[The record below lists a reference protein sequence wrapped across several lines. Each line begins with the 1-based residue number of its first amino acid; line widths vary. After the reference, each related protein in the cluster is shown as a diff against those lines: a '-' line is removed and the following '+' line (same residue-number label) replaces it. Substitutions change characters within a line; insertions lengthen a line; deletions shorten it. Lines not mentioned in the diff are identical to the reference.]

1 MFKNRFIYFVIDKE
15 YDVEFIKSF
24 VEFNKRFNSDD
35 GFYLLNEGFDLYSP
49 SYSNVFIMKY
59 PYKKHK
65 ISFLLKDV
73 IKAIKDSKED
83 AEKYL
88 IIITDLDDIEDR
100 FKNQINNIKYII
112 SKEITEDVVKLIFES
127 DL

>member
-1 MFKNRFIYFVIDKE
+1 MFKNRFIYFVIDSLNFMIRVFCACPNCIVFRK
-15 YDVEFIKSF
+15 DLIIKI
-24 VEFNKRFNSDD
+24 KLRC
-35 GFYLLNEGFDLYSP
+35 FDLYSP